1 MTTFV
6 SPNKITPIA
15 CAPWCKYGHGHP
27 RAVSRDDQDCWGEDR
42 PVISRRGQCGA
53 AQELG
58 DWDIYLPHITPC
70 AYRGFNQLPVVY
82 LHVEL
87 PGYDKGGFDISA
99 KLTADEARQLAA
111 QLVAVADEIGGA
123 YSMEVN
129 CQP

>member
-1 MTTFV
+1 MTKT
-6 SPNKITPIA
+6 A
-15 CAPWCKYGHGHP
+15 
-27 RAVSRDDQDCWGEDR
+27 
-42 PVISRRGQCGA
+42 GA
-53 AQELG
+53 KTARSSVEEVNAEPLKELG